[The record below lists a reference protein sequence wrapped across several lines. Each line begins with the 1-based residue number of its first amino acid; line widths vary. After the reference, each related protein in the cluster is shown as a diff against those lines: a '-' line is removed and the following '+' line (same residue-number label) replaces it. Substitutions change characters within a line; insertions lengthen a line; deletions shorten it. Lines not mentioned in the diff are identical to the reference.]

1 MTVREYYEEY
11 ATLLGFPGS
20 EILFKIFDM
29 LYDGEDDMKILQ
41 ALPGTAETISQ
52 ATGIPEERLKP
63 RLEKLWQKGG
73 VSGAMGYYTLIK
85 GLIVLRDM
93 SVMWPEAKQEY
104 WEVWEEMFT
113 KEHERHTAHLNS
125 KNYPPAMRVL
135 PVEETVDSQSQILDV
150 DSAAEVFKKARVISA
165 VECACRLQAKKT
177 GRGQNCPSPPG
188 MANCYATNMVAEIS
202 MARGIGKQITLEE
215 ALEGLK
221 ICEEA
226 GLVHMARNNIADD
239 MFMCNCC
246 ACCCH
251 GLHMINDGSY
261 TGAFAPSRFQV
272 RLDEEACTGC
282 GECESRCQFNAI
294 TVDDIAVIDLDKCFG
309 CGNCVTTCP
318 VEALSL
324 AEIRPKDSVRVA
336 KKR

>member
-165 VECACRLQAKKT
+165 VECACRLQAKKNRPGSKLPVT
-177 GRGQNCPSPPG
+177 AGYGQLLCHQHGGRDFHGQRHRQ
-188 MANCYATNMVAEIS
+188 TN
-202 MARGIGKQITLEE
+202 
-215 ALEGLK
+215 
-221 ICEEA
+221 
-226 GLVHMARNNIADD
+226 
-239 MFMCNCC
+239 
-246 ACCCH
+246 
-251 GLHMINDGSY
+251 Y
-261 TGAFAPSRFQV
+261 P
-272 RLDEEACTGC
+272 
-282 GECESRCQFNAI
+282 
-294 TVDDIAVIDLDKCFG
+294 
-309 CGNCVTTCP
+309 
-318 VEALSL
+318 
-324 AEIRPKDSVRVA
+324 
-336 KKR
+336 